1 MKKEIVILTL
11 WSEEKIEIENISY
24 ENFIKQMEEK
34 KKAGSDWINISS
46 LRRFLKFSAIA
57 DIKWKTNFIALESP
71 KQEYKELTKQE
82 REKRDDYIKKML
94 EDTFPRRK
102 KNFILNTRV
111 EILENLAKQE
121 RYFWLQTTKEKL
133 QELEWCIKN
142 NIKWEQKL

>member
-34 KKAGSDWINISS
+34 KKTGSDWINILS

-57 DIKWKTNFIALESP
+57 DIKWKTNYIALEAP

-94 EDTFPRRK
+94 EKTFDWRK
-102 KNFILNTRV
+102 KKFILNTRV

-133 QELEWCIKN
+133 QELEWFIKN
-142 NIKWEQKL
+142 NLKWEQKL